1 MSDPSRIIPRSL
13 LGGILLVTTLIVLT
27 NAAYFSVLD
36 LYSVT
41 ASEATA
47 VTFARTSWGTAG
59 AYLVPIIVCVCTF
72 GTMSSSFLSNSRLM
86 MAAARK
92 RHLPWAFSL
101 ITMNSSLP
109 IVAMTCRCCLAILF
123 AVTGSVRFLAKGS
136 MTVFCVMS
144 ILVMLSML
152 RLRVTMKDAHRPIR
166 VPTWLIFVNITI
178 SLTVI
183 LVPVLAAVVPFEMAG
198 VLCLAILETGERKK
212 LVLPT
217 GAYAELLVALAP
229 FVPINENTLEL
240 WKVAQNNK
248 FQNNMK
254 KAVNVS
260 TEMQAVRVQSYY
272 KSSRE
277 PVVEVANKK
286 LCRLSDN
293 NDLIFYGEILE
304 SRQKQNEW
312 LLDNSL
318 TADAEDLRPRLLATA
333 KERHESLRQITLS
346 EALLQYPF
354 LVTEHLRASDGSLA
368 LHIDAQRLFLTS
380 SLLAG
385 LACLFASFW
394 VFHVVYPKGPQ
405 DFDIY

>member
-1 MSDPSRIIPRSL
+1 MVACMAEEMSDPSRIIPRSL

-183 LVPVLAAVVPFEMAG
+183 LVPVLAAGEVVQ
-198 VLCLAILETGERKK
+198 
-212 LVLPT
+212 
-217 GAYAELLVALAP
+217 YLVALGCVLIGFP
-229 FVPINENTLEL
+229 VYFVL
-240 WKVAQNNK
+240 
-248 FQNNMK
+248 
-254 KAVNVS
+254 KAVQGS
-260 TEMQAVRVQSYY
+260 TSGISGNRFLQKLMLSVPCVR
-272 KSSRE
+272 R
-277 PVVEVANKK
+277 
-286 LCRLSDN
+286 
-293 NDLIFYGEILE
+293 
-304 SRQKQNEW
+304 
-312 LLDNSL
+312 
-318 TADAEDLRPRLLATA
+318 
-333 KERHESLRQITLS
+333 
-346 EALLQYPF
+346 
-354 LVTEHLRASDGSLA
+354 
-368 LHIDAQRLFLTS
+368 
-380 SLLAG
+380 
-385 LACLFASFW
+385 
-394 VFHVVYPKGPQ
+394 
-405 DFDIY
+405 